1 MDHNWNLIPPIPG
14 SFGWIFLKLSFFPFL
29 GHWTQKLSAPSAAI
43 SSLNSIP
50 VSCIKNFWLS
60 NNIFEPCCLL
70 YWQMFN
76 VLTDPPPF
84 YYSFKLW
91 WIFFCSC
98 NCELAASRSFCTLL
112 HTTHCCDDLL
122 PTRWQLGIPTSTILW
137 LGVPHHLQKESRY
150 TWLWKVI
157 SLQHYIPLKGR
168 NKESEL
174 SLC

>member
-1 MDHNWNLIPPIPG
+1 MRVNPTDHHEHKSSN
-14 SFGWIFLKLSFFPFL
+14 SWIFWMDIFEIILLPFL

-91 WIFFCSC
+91 WFFSVPAIV
-98 NCELAASRSFCTLL
+98 NLLRADPSVPSFTPPIAVMISSPQMGESVLRL
-112 HTTHCCDDLL
+112 
-122 PTRWQLGIPTSTILW
+122 QLGIPTSTILW

-150 TWLWKVI
+150 KLTMDKW
-157 SLQHYIPLKGR
+157 
-168 NKESEL
+168 
-174 SLC
+174 